1 MSAYVQLSTALMLGG
16 AAYTDI
22 RYKKIYNIWIGLWI
36 LIGILIRGVFF
47 IPNVFAAGA
56 ALFIFHLLRVI
67 GAGDIKLAALLY
79 AYLGFYDAAYVL
91 GIGMVLA
98 ALYSF
103 YYLYSK
109 GILWERLLY
118 FRQFLVLSLKTN
130 SIHQYNEEKK
140 GKEAP
145 GIALAPYFL
154 AGFLIWRLYVLCS
167 MSL

>member
-1 MSAYVQLSTALMLGG
+1 MSAYIQLSTALMLGG

-22 RYKKIYNIWIGLWI
+22 RYKKIYNIWIGFWL
-36 LIGILIRGVFF
+36 LAGTLMKGAFF
-47 IPNVFAAGA
+47 IPHVLGAGA
-56 ALFIFHLLRVI
+56 ALFIFYLLRVI

-79 AYLGFYDAAYVL
+79 AYLGLYDAAYVL

-98 ALYSF
+98 AAYSF

-109 GILWERLLY
+109 GILLERLLY

-130 SIHQYNEEKK
+130 SIHKYNEEKM

-154 AGFLIWRLYVLCS
+154 AGFLIWRLYVLCR